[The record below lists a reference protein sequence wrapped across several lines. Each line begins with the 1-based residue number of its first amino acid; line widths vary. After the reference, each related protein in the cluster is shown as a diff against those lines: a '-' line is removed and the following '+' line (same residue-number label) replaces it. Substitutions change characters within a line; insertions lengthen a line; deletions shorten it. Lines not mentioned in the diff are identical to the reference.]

1 MHYIEVDYH
10 KKYPYVV
17 VKDEQ
22 GKRGRKGMVNNTRDG
37 L

>member
-22 GKRGRKGMVNNTRDG
+22 GKRAKRDG
-37 L
+37 